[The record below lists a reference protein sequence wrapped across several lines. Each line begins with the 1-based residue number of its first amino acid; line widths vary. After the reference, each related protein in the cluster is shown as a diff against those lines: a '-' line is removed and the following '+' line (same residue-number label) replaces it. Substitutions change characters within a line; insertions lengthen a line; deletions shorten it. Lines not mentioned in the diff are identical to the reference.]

1 MYLVRTVDGSALER
15 IASNID
21 LLDGVSHCDLPNLNS
36 LTLVELHS
44 GSAKWIATEPVVFDE
59 ESGIAVF
66 EFADEGVAWMKDNAE
81 QLAEFGAD
89 PESVRAFAMSQGSGN
104 VYAIDTF

>member
-1 MYLVRTVDGSALER
+1 MYLVRTDDRNTLER
-15 IASNID
+15 VASNID
-21 LLDGVSHCDLPNLNS
+21 LLGGVAHCDLANLNS
-36 LTLVELHS
+36 LALVELHS
-44 GSAKWIATEPVVFDE
+44 GSAEWIADNPVVFDE

-66 EFADEGVAWMKDNAE
+66 KFADAGVAWMKDNAE

-89 PESVRAFAMSQGSGN
+89 PRVVRAFAMTEGSGN

>member
-1 MYLVRTVDGSALER
+1 MYLVRTDDGSALEG

-21 LLDGVSHCDLPNLNS
+21 LLDDIPHCDLANLNS
-36 LTLVELHS
+36 LAFVGLHL
-44 GSAKWIATEPVVFDE
+44 GSAEWIAGKPIVFDE

-66 EFADEGVAWMKDNAE
+66 KFADEGVAWLKDNAE

-89 PESVRAFAMSQGSGN
+89 PETVRAFAMTQGSGN